1 MHHAHGSFKTLH
13 YAKHQV
19 TIAQQRLL
27 ITYLYAPAWLSEQN
41 EDVAVA
47 ANRRSGTVVRYNV
60 TAVTDLAVFWD
71 VNNQPGR
78 EGGEGAGERK
88 HKLLVLSECSYKGVV
103 GGRIRG
109 QQDICST
116 AQHSTAQHSTAQHST
131 AQRSTAQ
138 HRTHCHATSC
148 QTMPRHATPH
158 HTIPRQTTPRPPARQ
173 HLQPPAPRHA
183 MDAYKHKAA
192 PVNLTPIFPS
202 PLPSLPP
209 PSHLVRWCRCRISAP
224 RAALLPVRQCPAA
237 LRAWRSARR
246 VADW

>member
-109 QQDICST
+109 QQDIC
-116 AQHSTAQHSTAQHST
+116 
-131 AQRSTAQ
+131 RSVEWNHLQ
-138 HRTHCHATSC
+138 VATS
-148 QTMPRHATPH
+148 QR
-158 HTIPRQTTPRPPARQ
+158 
-173 HLQPPAPRHA
+173 
-183 MDAYKHKAA
+183 
-192 PVNLTPIFPS
+192 
-202 PLPSLPP
+202 
-209 PSHLVRWCRCRISAP
+209 HLVFRLIGRLKEVEECGRMPAVNHEFVPEKSG
-224 RAALLPVRQCPAA
+224 RQ
-237 LRAWRSARR
+237 
-246 VADW
+246 D